1 MKKMLP
7 FFLIILLVACVKDN
21 NIGKGQSNDPVNEEL
36 KHEAKEIFKNK
47 LENEG
52 SYKSYSSSD
61 VFYEISSNNLSL
73 QQFNIIKKNMIE
85 DRGWVFLKKKDQ
97 AYIFCQGTRQL
108 EVIPPQELVGNK
120 ILGGGDIG
128 RQIENKWN
136 IILSHTINGTLNR
149 CYLKSK

>member
-21 NIGKGQSNDPVNEEL
+21 NIDKGQSNDPINEEL

-73 QQFNIIKKNMIE
+73 QQFNNIKKI
-85 DRGWVFLKKKDQ
+85 
-97 AYIFCQGTRQL
+97 
-108 EVIPPQELVGNK
+108 
-120 ILGGGDIG
+120 
-128 RQIENKWN
+128 
-136 IILSHTINGTLNR
+136 
-149 CYLKSK
+149 

>member
-21 NIGKGQSNDPVNEEL
+21 NIDKGKSNDPINEEL

-73 QQFNIIKKNMIE
+73 QQFNNIKKNMIE
-85 DRGWVFLKKKDQ
+85 DRGGSF
-97 AYIFCQGTRQL
+97 
-108 EVIPPQELVGNK
+108 
-120 ILGGGDIG
+120 
-128 RQIENKWN
+128 
-136 IILSHTINGTLNR
+136 
-149 CYLKSK
+149 